1 MPEQRSTQQS
11 LHRHHWQ
18 LNPDIIF
25 LNHGS
30 FGATPTV
37 VLEQQQ
43 HFRAALE
50 SEPIQF
56 LAPERKLEPKLDRV
70 REIVATQVHC
80 DSQDLAFV
88 RNVTDGVNAVLR
100 SFPFESGDEIV
111 ITNLGYNACNN
122 AARFAADKSN
132 AVVREAV
139 LPFPIQ
145 DPAEIVTAIEA
156 KFTDRTRL
164 LLVDHV
170 TSATGLVLP
179 IKEIVHRAK
188 ERGIR
193 VLVDGAHALG
203 MVDIDLE
210 SIGADYYTANH
221 HKWLC
226 GPKTSGMLWVKRD
239 LQHEVRPTVISHGA
253 NRSRPNRSRFLAEF
267 DWMGTFD
274 PTPILALESSIHLLS
289 NLVPGGFDGL
299 KNANRQLALQA
310 RELLTGV
317 LGIDP
322 PAPAEM
328 IGSLV
333 TLPLPTL
340 DSAEDPLKMALIEK
354 HGIEVPIFGGPESAP
369 RLLRTSSHAY
379 NHIGDYQ
386 RLAEVLSAQL

>member
-1 MPEQRSTQQS
+1 MSEQRSTQQS

-70 REIVATQVHC
+70 REIVATLVRC

-221 HKWLC
+221 HKWFC

-239 LQHEVRPTVISHGA
+239 LQHEVCLLYTSPSPRDLST
-253 NRSRPNRSRFLAEF
+253 SRMP
-267 DWMGTFD
+267 
-274 PTPILALESSIHLLS
+274 SS
-289 NLVPGGFDGL
+289 
-299 KNANRQLALQA
+299 A
-310 RELLTGV
+310 
-317 LGIDP
+317 
-322 PAPAEM
+322 
-328 IGSLV
+328 
-333 TLPLPTL
+333 
-340 DSAEDPLKMALIEK
+340 
-354 HGIEVPIFGGPESAP
+354 
-369 RLLRTSSHAY
+369 
-379 NHIGDYQ
+379 
-386 RLAEVLSAQL
+386 